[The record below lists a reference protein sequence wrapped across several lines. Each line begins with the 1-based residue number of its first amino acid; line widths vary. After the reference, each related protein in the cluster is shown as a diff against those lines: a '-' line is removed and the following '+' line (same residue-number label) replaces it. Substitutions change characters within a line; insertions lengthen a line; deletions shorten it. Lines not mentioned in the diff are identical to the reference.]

1 MTRASRRATPAKPG
15 PEGPGAS
22 SVNQRREARA
32 AWCFLAPFLLLVLV
46 FQVYVLAS
54 GVRMSL
60 TSEEGIWD
68 GEFIGLRNFAD
79 LLWADE
85 FQSPQ
90 LWRAL
95 GTSLAYTGGCMVTQ
109 VPLAFLLAWGLNQVP
124 FVRLRSALRA
134 AFLVPVVVNSVTA
147 AFLFAMYFQQGGL
160 LNHAL
165 GSLGLASDRNWL
177 MDSSLA
183 VPLMVLV
190 NLWRSIGLQTIVFL
204 AQLQTIDPAMHEAAR
219 LDGASSW
226 TVLRHITLPLL
237 RPAVTFACVTTGIF
251 ALQMFDLS
259 YVLFPVRFGP
269 GGAGKTIVAY
279 VYDVAFSQRF
289 SIGKGAAA
297 GWLAFLIVMGVSLV
311 QFRVLG
317 LGRQE
322 SET

>member
-1 MTRASRRATPAKPG
+1 MVA
-15 PEGPGAS
+15 

-46 FQVYVLAS
+46 FQLYVLAS

-60 TSEEGIWD
+60 TNEEGIWD

-79 LLWADE
+79 LLFADD
-85 FQSPQ
+85 FQSRQ
-90 LWRAL
+90 MWRAL
-95 GTSLAYTGGCMVTQ
+95 GTSLLYTGGCMATQ
-109 VPLAFLLAWGLNQVP
+109 VPLAFLLATALNHVP
-124 FVRLRSALRA
+124 FVRLRAALRA
-134 AFLVPVVVNSVTA
+134 AFLIPVVVNSVTV

-160 LNHAL
+160 VNHVL
-165 GSLGLASDRNWL
+165 GSFGLPSDKDWL
-177 MDSSLA
+177 SDSSLA
-183 VPLMVLV
+183 VPIMVLV

-204 AQLQTIDPAMHEAAR
+204 AQLQTVDPSVLEAAR

-237 RPAVTFACVTTGIF
+237 RPAVTFAAVTTGIF

-259 YVLFPVRFGP
+259 YVLFPVRYGP

-279 VYDVAFSQRF
+279 VYDLAFSSGF
-289 SIGKGAAA
+289 ATGKAAAA
-297 GWLAFLIVMGVSLV
+297 GWLAFLVVMGVSLV

-322 SET
+322 GEP